1 MELIKRFRRPHFITA
16 LVLVLL
22 VMGYQNCSN
31 TANMNFS
38 STGQQKG
45 DGIETILADE
55 NLLPDDQ
62 PDGQPTPPPS
72 QDDEDQDDSNMPPST
87 DDPPEQEDEY
97 YVAECNRLDR
107 NIRSAVAL
115 ADGSDLRDV
124 TGNFAYKAKS
134 VGQIVNVKGNIKV
147 IASAANAKI
156 AAVDSS
162 IGNIMLCGFDV
173 AKIQNYSRGNLIV
186 VNGDVGDID
195 GFTGQL
201 RVIGGRVTGSVK
213 NASGTIKESP

>member
-1 MELIKRFRRPHFITA
+1 
-16 LVLVLL
+16 
-22 VMGYQNCSN
+22 
-31 TANMNFS
+31 MNFS

-45 DGIETILADE
+45 EGIEMILADE
-55 NLLPDDQ
+55 NLLPEDQ

-72 QDDEDQDDSNMPPST
+72 QDDEEQDDSNMPPST
-87 DDPPEQEDEY
+87 DDPPEQENEY
-97 YVAECNRLDR
+97 DVAECNRLDR
-107 NIRSAVAL
+107 NIRSAVAI

-124 TGNFAYKAKS
+124 TGNFAYKAKN

-156 AAVDSS
+156 AAVDAS
-162 IGNIMLCGFDV
+162 IGNIFLCGFDV
-173 AKIQNYSRGNLIV
+173 AKIQNYSHGNMIV

-195 GFTGQL
+195 GFSGQL